1 MKVILYC
8 SHFYKI
14 GGIETFAYNFAKRL
28 CKIYDLTVVYETGDP
43 DQISRI
49 RKHCKI
55 EKYVGQEMETDV
67 VIYATAWGARPI
79 EKIKAKKKYQ
89 MIHADWEQ
97 FNLRTNIAFKFQ
109 DGIDGYVA
117 VSKQAS
123 VAFEKMY
130 GVKSQVIYN
139 LLDLEQKI
147 DKVLIFITASRIGQE
162 KGFERMAIMADKLRQ
177 KGKKFIWWVFGDIP
191 SPSYKER
198 VVELLGKYPE
208 FVIMPPRLDI
218 LGYIKR
224 ADYLVQLSDTE
235 AFCYSIYEALQLGT
249 PCIVTEFPSAFE
261 QVTPGENG
269 YIVKFDLSDLD
280 ADKIFDEIPNKGGFV
295 EKSTEKD
302 WIDLIGEPEEAPPEY
317 TAPQY
322 TVLEVLKNYRDVLV
336 GRSMVVGERFEAT
349 LERAETLKKAGFA
362 KEII

>member
-1 MKVILYC
+1 MKVIMYC

-14 GGIETFAYNFAKRL
+14 GGIETFVYNFAKRM
-28 CKIYDLTVVYETGDP
+28 CKTYDLTVVYEAGDP
-43 DQISRI
+43 AQISRI
-49 RKHCKI
+49 RKYCKV

-79 EKIKAKKKYQ
+79 DKIKAKKKYQ

-97 FNLRTNIAFKFQ
+97 FNLRTKSVFKFQ
-109 DGIDGYVA
+109 EGIDGYVS
-117 VSKQAS
+117 VSKQAA

-147 DKVLIFITASRIGQE
+147 DKVLIFITASRIGVE
-162 KGFERMAIMADKLRQ
+162 KGFERMAIMAEKLKQ
-177 KGKKFIWWVFGDIP
+177 KGKKFIWWVFGDIS
-191 SPSYKER
+191 SPAYKER
-198 VVELLGKYPE
+198 VFKFLGKHPE

-249 PCIVTEFPSAFE
+249 PCIVTEFPSAYE
-261 QVTPGENG
+261 QVKPGENG

-280 ADKIFDEIPNKGGFV
+280 ADKIFDEIPKNGGFV

-302 WIDLIGEPEEAPPEY
+302 WIKLIGEPREKPPKYVFKDSVMVKVKSSYFDIELDRRVNIDEE
-317 TAPQY
+317 
-322 TVLEVLKNYRDVLV
+322 
-336 GRSMVVGERFEAT
+336 FET
-349 LERAETLKKAGFA
+349 TNERAKLLIEKNKCVLL
-362 KEII
+362 